1 MSVGTGLVVIVSRQ
15 AHLTRVSLLAAA
27 GHQARYPASYPRTP
41 GRRTRRAVSVSCC
54 LSAAGVRFSGHPVPA
69 GELGLPHGRL
79 TALSQRRTLSG
90 FPRSTLTRFDRVG
103 CLLYP
108 GDGGAH
114 PGPDAVPGQRL
125 PLHNGES
132 LHSATAS
139 HHGATIHE
147 ASTKVHAIH
156 PSGLPLAR
164 DPRMG
169 REVLRLSPR
178 ASHPA
183 VTSNARQGRGQASS
197 TRPELRR
204 RPHVGPPNCESTR
217 KVRPRVATA

>member
-1 MSVGTGLVVIVSRQ
+1 MRSRFPAAFRPPAFASRVILFPPRDWAFLTVGLPPTSSG
-15 AHLTRVSLLAAA
+15 
-27 GHQARYPASYPRTP
+27 RTP
-41 GRRTRRAVSVSCC
+41 
-54 LSAAGVRFSGHPVPA
+54 
-69 GELGLPHGRL
+69 
-79 TALSQRRTLSG
+79 SG

-125 PLHNGES
+125 PLHNGVS
-132 LHSATAS
+132 LHSATAP

-197 TRPELRR
+197 TRPELRCR
-204 RPHVGPPNCESTR
+204 RHVGPPNCEFTR
-217 KVRPRVATA
+217 KVRPRVATAGEGMRCHVRVQWRPAGVECD